1 LVSVVLAQGKPGEN
15 FADEP
20 MKRVYLVFQ
29 TGSNQ
34 QTVYPLLETTTIG
47 RDSGNLIQLSDPT
60 ASRYHAK
67 VHYEEGSW
75 VVEDLGSTNGI
86 IFGGKREDK
95 ISLRPGDT
103 FQIGKTSFAV
113 VERVISESK
122 DPMQSTLEFITP
134 TSAVGADRRSV
145 RLIDV
150 ISKIPFFAPL
160 QETEREELAE
170 DATMHVFS
178 AGEMIIREGEPGRS
192 VYIILD
198 GRVRVFTRDSGDN
211 ELELATLGVGQ
222 FFGEMSFVSGE
233 PRSSSVAAL
242 ELSVV
247 VELSY
252 DSMTN
257 IVEQNQAVKDVLEG
271 YHKIRKKDTLE
282 KLAEMG
288 LTKPELLP

>member
-1 LVSVVLAQGKPGEN
+1 
-15 FADEP
+15 

-29 TGSNQ
+29 TGSYQ
-34 QTVYPLLETTTIG
+34 QTIYPLLEPTTIG
-47 RDSGNLIQLSDPT
+47 RDSGNLIPLPDPT

-86 IFGGKREDK
+86 ISSGKRVEK
-95 ISLRPGDT
+95 ISLSPGDT

-113 VERVISESK
+113 VEREITESK
-122 DPMQSTLEFITP
+122 EALQTTLEFVSP
-134 TSAVGADRRSV
+134 TSSVGTDRRSV
-145 RLIDV
+145 RLMDV

-178 AGEMIIREGEPGRS
+178 TGEMIIREGDTGRS
-192 VYIILD
+192 VYVILD
-198 GRVRVFTRDSGDN
+198 GQVKVFTRDNGNN

-222 FFGEMSFVSGE
+222 FFGEMSFVSGK

-252 DSMTN
+252 DSMAKV
-257 IVEQNQAVKDVLEG
+257 IEQNQAVKEVLEE

>member
-1 LVSVVLAQGKPGEN
+1 
-15 FADEP
+15 

-29 TGSNQ
+29 TGSYQ
-34 QTVYPLLETTTIG
+34 QTIYPLLEPTTIG
-47 RDSGNLIQLSDPT
+47 RGFSNLIPLSDPT
-60 ASRYHAK
+60 ASRNHAK
-67 VHYEEGSW
+67 VHYQEGSW

-86 IFGGKREDK
+86 IFSGKRVDK
-95 ISLRPGDT
+95 ISLSPGDT

-113 VERVISESK
+113 VQREIKESEDSL
-122 DPMQSTLEFITP
+122 QTTLEFISP
-134 TSAVGADRRSV
+134 TSAIETDRRSV
-145 RLIDV
+145 RLMDV
-150 ISKIPFFAPL
+150 ISQIPFFAPL
-160 QETEREELAE
+160 QEKEREELAE

-178 AGEMIIREGEPGRS
+178 AGEMVIREGDPGRS
-192 VYIILD
+192 VYVILD
-198 GRVRVFTRDSGDN
+198 GRVKVFTRDNGDN

-222 FFGEMSFVSGE
+222 FFGEMSFVSGK

-252 DSMTN
+252 DSMAKV
-257 IVEQNQAVKDVLEG
+257 IEQNQAVKEVLEE

>member
-1 LVSVVLAQGKPGEN
+1 
-15 FADEP
+15 
-20 MKRVYLVFQ
+20 
-29 TGSNQ
+29 
-34 QTVYPLLETTTIG
+34 
-47 RDSGNLIQLSDPT
+47 
-60 ASRYHAK
+60 
-67 VHYEEGSW
+67 

-86 IFGGKREDK
+86 ISSGKRVEK
-95 ISLRPGDT
+95 ISLSPGDT

-113 VERVISESK
+113 IEREITESK
-122 DPMQSTLEFITP
+122 EALQTTLEFVSP
-134 TSAVGADRRSV
+134 TSSVGTDRRSV
-145 RLIDV
+145 RLMDV

-178 AGEMIIREGEPGRS
+178 TGEMIIREGDPGRS
-192 VYIILD
+192 VYVILD
-198 GRVRVFTRDSGDN
+198 GQVKVFTRDNGNN

-222 FFGEMSFVSGE
+222 FFGEMSFVSGK

-252 DSMTN
+252 DSMAKV
-257 IVEQNQAVKDVLEG
+257 IEQNQAVKEVLEE

-288 LTKPELLP
+288 STKPELLP

>member
-1 LVSVVLAQGKPGEN
+1 
-15 FADEP
+15 

-29 TGSNQ
+29 TGSHQ
-34 QTVYPLLETTTIG
+34 QTIYPLLEPTTIG
-47 RDSGNLIQLSDPT
+47 RDSGNLIPLPDPT

-86 IFGGKREDK
+86 ISSGKRVEK
-95 ISLRPGDT
+95 ISLSPGDT

-113 VERVISESK
+113 VEREITESK
-122 DPMQSTLEFITP
+122 EALQTTLEFVSP
-134 TSAVGADRRSV
+134 TSSVGTDRRSV
-145 RLIDV
+145 RLMDV

-178 AGEMIIREGEPGRS
+178 TGEMIIREGDPGRS
-192 VYIILD
+192 VYVILD
-198 GRVRVFTRDSGDN
+198 GQVKVFTRDNGNN

-222 FFGEMSFVSGE
+222 FFGEMSFVSGK

-252 DSMTN
+252 DSMAKV
-257 IVEQNQAVKDVLEG
+257 IEQNQAVKEVLEE

>member
-1 LVSVVLAQGKPGEN
+1 
-15 FADEP
+15 

-29 TGSNQ
+29 TGSHQ

-47 RDSGNLIQLSDPT
+47 RDSGNLIPLPDPT

-67 VHYEEGSW
+67 VHHQEGSW
-75 VVEDLGSTNGI
+75 VIEDLGSTNGI
-86 IFGGKREDK
+86 MFSGKRVEK
-95 ISLRPGDT
+95 ISLSPGDT
-103 FQIGKTSFAV
+103 FQIGKTSFVV
-113 VERVISESK
+113 VEREIKESK
-122 DPMQSTLEFITP
+122 DSLQTTLEFVLP
-134 TSAVGADRRSV
+134 TSSVGTDRRSV
-145 RLIDV
+145 RLMDV

-160 QETEREELAE
+160 QETESEELAE

-178 AGEMIIREGEPGRS
+178 AGEMIIREGDPGRS
-192 VYIILD
+192 VYVILD
-198 GRVRVFTRDSGDN
+198 GRVRVFTRDDGDN

-222 FFGEMSFVSGE
+222 FFGEMSFISGE

-252 DSMTN
+252 DSMAKV
-257 IVEQNQAVKDVLEG
+257 IEQNQTVKEVLEK
-271 YHKIRKKDTLE
+271 YHKFRKKDTLE
-282 KLAEMG
+282 KLADMG

>member
-1 LVSVVLAQGKPGEN
+1 
-15 FADEP
+15 

-29 TGSNQ
+29 TGSHQ
-34 QTVYPLLETTTIG
+34 QTIYPLLEPTTIG
-47 RDSGNLIQLSDPT
+47 RDSGNLIPLPDPT

-86 IFGGKREDK
+86 ISSGKRVEK
-95 ISLRPGDT
+95 ISLSPGDT

-113 VERVISESK
+113 VEREITESK
-122 DPMQSTLEFITP
+122 EALQTTLEFVSP
-134 TSAVGADRRSV
+134 TSSVGTDRRSV
-145 RLIDV
+145 RLMDV

-160 QETEREELAE
+160 LETEREELAE

-178 AGEMIIREGEPGRS
+178 TGEMIIREGDPGRS
-192 VYIILD
+192 VYVILD
-198 GRVRVFTRDSGDN
+198 GQVKVFTRDNGNN

-222 FFGEMSFVSGE
+222 FFGEMSFVSGK

-252 DSMTN
+252 DSMAKV
-257 IVEQNQAVKDVLEG
+257 IEQNQAVKEVLEE

>member
-1 LVSVVLAQGKPGEN
+1 
-15 FADEP
+15 

-29 TGSNQ
+29 TGSYQ
-34 QTVYPLLETTTIG
+34 QTIYPLLEPTTIG
-47 RDSGNLIQLSDPT
+47 RDSGNLIPLPDPT

-86 IFGGKREDK
+86 ISSGKRVEK
-95 ISLRPGDT
+95 ISLSPGDT

-113 VERVISESK
+113 IEREITESK
-122 DPMQSTLEFITP
+122 EALQTTLEFVSP
-134 TSAVGADRRSV
+134 TSSVGTDRRSV
-145 RLIDV
+145 RLMDV

-178 AGEMIIREGEPGRS
+178 TGEMIIREGDTGRS
-192 VYIILD
+192 VYVILD
-198 GRVRVFTRDSGDN
+198 GQVKVFTRDNGNN

-222 FFGEMSFVSGE
+222 FFGEMSFVSGK

-252 DSMTN
+252 DSMAKV
-257 IVEQNQAVKDVLEG
+257 IEQNEAVKEVLEEF
-271 YHKIRKKDTLE
+271 HKIRKKDTLE

>member
-1 LVSVVLAQGKPGEN
+1 
-15 FADEP
+15 

-29 TGSNQ
+29 TGSHQ
-34 QTVYPLLETTTIG
+34 QTIYPLLETTTIG
-47 RDSGNLIQLSDPT
+47 RDSGNLIPLPDPT

-86 IFGGKREDK
+86 IFSGKRVEK
-95 ISLRPGDT
+95 ISLSPGDT

-113 VERVISESK
+113 VEREIRESK
-122 DPMQSTLEFITP
+122 EALQTTLEFVSP
-134 TSAVGADRRSV
+134 TSSVGTDRRSV
-145 RLIDV
+145 RLMDV

-178 AGEMIIREGEPGRS
+178 TGEMIIREGDPGRS
-192 VYIILD
+192 VYVILD
-198 GRVRVFTRDSGDN
+198 GRVKVFTRDNGNN

-222 FFGEMSFVSGE
+222 FFGEMSFVSGK

-252 DSMTN
+252 DSMAKV
-257 IVEQNQAVKDVLEG
+257 IEQNQAVKEVLEE

>member
-1 LVSVVLAQGKPGEN
+1 VVLAQGKPGEN

-47 RDSGNLIQLSDPT
+47 RDSGNLIPLPDPT

-67 VHYEEGSW
+67 VHYQEGSW
-75 VVEDLGSTNGI
+75 VIEDLGSTNGI
-86 IFGGKREDK
+86 MFSGKRVEK
-95 ISLRPGDT
+95 ISLNPGDT
-103 FQIGKTSFAV
+103 FQIGKTSFVV
-113 VERVISESK
+113 VEREITESK
-122 DPMQSTLEFITP
+122 DSLQTTLEFVSP
-134 TSAVGADRRSV
+134 ASAVGTDRRSV
-145 RLIDV
+145 RLMDV
-150 ISKIPFFAPL
+150 ISQIPFFAPL

-178 AGEMIIREGEPGRS
+178 AGEMIIREGDSGRS
-192 VYIILD
+192 VYVILD
-198 GRVRVFTRDSGDN
+198 GRVRVFTRDNGDN
-211 ELELATLGVGQ
+211 ELELAVLGVGQ
-222 FFGEMSFVSGE
+222 FFGEMSFVTGQ
-233 PRSSSVAAL
+233 PRSSSVAAM

-252 DSMTN
+252 DSMAK
-257 IVEQNQAVKDVLEG
+257 IIEQNQAVKDVLEA

-282 KLAEMG
+282 KLAETG

>member
-1 LVSVVLAQGKPGEN
+1 
-15 FADEP
+15 

-29 TGSNQ
+29 TGSHQ
-34 QTVYPLLETTTIG
+34 QIIYPLLETTTIG
-47 RDSGNLIQLSDPT
+47 RDSGNLIQLPDPT

-67 VHYEEGSW
+67 VHSQEGSW

-86 IFGGKREDK
+86 VFGGKREDK

-113 VERVISESK
+113 VEREIREST
-122 DPMQSTLEFITP
+122 DLLQSTLEFISP
-134 TSAVGADRRSV
+134 GSAVGADRRSV

-160 QETEREELAE
+160 QEIEREELAE

-178 AGEMIIREGEPGRS
+178 AGEMIIREGDPGRS
-192 VYIILD
+192 VYVILD
-198 GRVRVFTRDSGDN
+198 GRVRVFTRDNGDN

-222 FFGEMSFVSGE
+222 FFGEMSFVSGK

-252 DSMTN
+252 DIMAN

>member
-1 LVSVVLAQGKPGEN
+1 
-15 FADEP
+15 
-20 MKRVYLVFQ
+20 MKRFYLVFE
-29 TGSNQ
+29 TGSYQ
-34 QTVYPLLETTTIG
+34 QTIYPLLETTTIG
-47 RDSGNLIQLSDPT
+47 RGFSNFIPLSDPT
-60 ASRYHAK
+60 ASRNHAK

-86 IFGGKREDK
+86 IFSGKRVDK
-95 ISLRPGDT
+95 ISLSSGDT

-113 VERVISESK
+113 VEREISESE
-122 DPMQSTLEFITP
+122 DPLQTTLEFISP
-134 TSAVGADRRSV
+134 TSAIGTDRRSV
-145 RLIDV
+145 RLMDV

-160 QETEREELAE
+160 QETESEELAE

-198 GRVRVFTRDSGDN
+198 GRVKVFTRDNGDN

-222 FFGEMSFVSGE
+222 FFGEMSFVSGK

-252 DSMTN
+252 DSMAKV
-257 IVEQNQAVKDVLEG
+257 IEQNQAVKEVLEE
-271 YHKIRKKDTLE
+271 YHKIRKQDTLD
-282 KLAEMG
+282 KLAKMG
-288 LTKPELLP
+288 LTKSELLP

>member
-1 LVSVVLAQGKPGEN
+1 
-15 FADEP
+15 

-29 TGSNQ
+29 TGSHQ
-34 QTVYPLLETTTIG
+34 QTIYPLLETTTIG
-47 RDSGNLIQLSDPT
+47 RDPGNLIPLPDPT

-86 IFGGKREDK
+86 ISSGKRVEK
-95 ISLRPGDT
+95 ISLSPGDT

-113 VERVISESK
+113 IEREITESK
-122 DPMQSTLEFITP
+122 EALQTTLEFVSP
-134 TSAVGADRRSV
+134 TSSVGTDRRSV
-145 RLIDV
+145 RLMDV

-178 AGEMIIREGEPGRS
+178 TGEMIIREGDPGRS
-192 VYIILD
+192 VYVILD
-198 GRVRVFTRDSGDN
+198 GQVKVFTRDNGNN

-222 FFGEMSFVSGE
+222 FFGEMSLVSGK

-252 DSMTN
+252 DSMAKV
-257 IVEQNQAVKDVLEG
+257 IEQNQAVKEVLEE

-282 KLAEMG
+282 KLAEIG
-288 LTKPELLP
+288 STKPELLP

>member
-1 LVSVVLAQGKPGEN
+1 
-15 FADEP
+15 

-29 TGSNQ
+29 TGSHQ

-47 RDSGNLIQLSDPT
+47 RDSGNLIPLPDPT

-67 VHYEEGSW
+67 VHYQEGSW

-86 IFGGKREDK
+86 TFSGKRVEK
-95 ISLRPGDT
+95 ISLSPGDT

-113 VERVISESK
+113 VEREIRESK
-122 DPMQSTLEFITP
+122 EALQTTLEFVLP
-134 TSAVGADRRSV
+134 TSSVGTDRRSV
-145 RLIDV
+145 RLMDV

-160 QETEREELAE
+160 QETESEELAE

-178 AGEMIIREGEPGRS
+178 AGEMIIREGDPGRS
-192 VYIILD
+192 VYVILD
-198 GRVRVFTRDSGDN
+198 GRVRVFTRDYDDN

-222 FFGEMSFVSGE
+222 FFGEMSFISDE

-252 DSMTN
+252 DSMAKV
-257 IVEQNQAVKDVLEG
+257 IEQNQTVKQVLEK
-271 YHKIRKKDTLE
+271 YHKFRKKDTQE
-282 KLAEMG
+282 KLAEIG